1 MMTFAKTK
9 KMGCPFLTI
18 PACPLAGFLRN
29 TSLSTDLIGEDIR
42 QVMVVERKKG
52 GDGRLGTQ
60 VGCHSAA
67 DEDCLEED
75 EHLYLRRHEEEE
87 EESSMS
93 MRLGI

>member
-1 MMTFAKTK
+1 M
-9 KMGCPFLTI
+9 
-18 PACPLAGFLRN
+18 
-29 TSLSTDLIGEDIR
+29 
-42 QVMVVERKKG
+42 MVVERKKG
-52 GDGRLGTQ
+52 GDGRLRTQ
-60 VGCHSAA
+60 VGCDSAA

>member
-1 MMTFAKTK
+1 
-9 KMGCPFLTI
+9 
-18 PACPLAGFLRN
+18 
-29 TSLSTDLIGEDIR
+29 
-42 QVMVVERKKG
+42 MVVERKKG